1 MSGHASLLSICGAA
15 AEELERDCGGGNG
28 EVK

>member
-1 MSGHASLLSICGAA
+1 MSGHASLSICGAA